1 MKPLYSI
8 VLIAFFSLWIR
19 SIRCIRRI
27 RPFWGNPD
35 LGIQKAATAHSAG
48 TKKFGGQCSSDEA
61 DCIADMAHLPHGRKQ
76 VWIAMQVFSMNTL
89 KIPVVRT
96 I

>member
-1 MKPLYSI
+1 MKPLYSV
-8 VLIAFFSLWIR
+8 VLIAFFSLW
-19 SIRCIRRI
+19 IRRI

-35 LGIQKAATAHSAG
+35 LSAG

-61 DCIADMAHLPHGRKQ
+61 DCIADTGHLLHGRKQ